1 MNYVPIKDI
10 LKEAMPPYS
19 NRIVNRV
26 KKHKKQLCVEHFQIA
41 YIMREIENK
50 SMRKTAA
57 CLNMTVGLVKKISE
71 SFVYKKL
78 VEAKWLPLYLCA
90 DMVIPISNDI
100 AVNDAVDCTKMTTAL
115 DDYFHTHDELEG
127 A

>member
-10 LKEAMPPYS
+10 LKEATPPYS

-26 KKHKKQLCVEHFQIA
+26 KKNKKQLCVEHFQIA
-41 YIMREIENK
+41 YIMREIEKK

-57 CLNMTVGLVKKISE
+57 CLNMTTGLVKKISE

-90 DMVIPISNDI
+90 DTVIQISNDI
-100 AVNDAVDCTKMTTAL
+100 SINDAVDCTKMTEAM
-115 DDYFHTHDELEG
+115 DNYFHNQEELQG